1 MIDPNQEG
9 IESINESA
17 DESLEFLDSLE
28 QQQKAQEAATVAE
41 MQAQEQGVSELD
53 DPREKER
60 WGFKAL
66 AKEGQSILSGGL
78 QDTASSLATF
88 PERTV
93 DALSGEMQR
102 EKEKKGYYRPDW
114 DPFVDYDNP
123 IETKTWWGKLARGV
137 VHFGSM
143 AAAII
148 PAAKVTLGRTAL
160 ATTGFA
166 ANSLVRAAGVGAV
179 SDLISKES
187 DGHNAL
193 GTLTKHYGWMDTPIT
208 TKDTDHPMWM
218 KFKNI
223 VEGMGIGLVFDGATM
238 FLKRGLPQAAV
249 SQIEARNLN
258 AQKQTDEAAVAQ
270 IRRLEAEFRADKN
283 RSVADPHQGAH
294 ITEQHPHEVWETQQR
309 IRKEWGAEDG
319 STGSVTTPVQRERI
333 AREGDISEA
342 TAESI
347 LRKLYSADKFRKV
360 IDAVRAGRQSLV
372 DVFGDNIMAHQR
384 ITEGRNAAEMSADE
398 YLAELY
404 KAKDTY
410 AVTNAAGEVVDTIE
424 TFTSKN
430 IVTTDLIVGTL
441 LHQIRDTGI
450 AGRELA
456 DIVDLGDI
464 DGPAAQVVDTLLTAL
479 TEVKKARIIKSQ
491 NFREIGAGKQRDFLE
506 STLTQEMADTK
517 DSIMTILK
525 IAKDDAPEGLM
536 NALFETFSS
545 MKTVHSLDDFDAWAR
560 KMIKGG
566 KIDPKGPD
574 RTGALIRELQGV
586 TINSILSGPK
596 TPARAILGT
605 SSATFLRP
613 IATTLGAAMTGDKAT
628 MRSGL
633 ASMSA
638 MIEAIPESFELFKT
652 KLDSY
657 WSGDIASI
665 KSRYYE
671 FTRSDDN
678 WEILRRWAEDS
689 GRATLGDRIMF
700 AVANQARA
708 WNNNNILT
716 YSTKLMAATDDSF
729 RYIIG
734 RMKAREKAMRK
745 ILELQGAGGKVPEI
759 NRRVM
764 QSFEQDFYAQIFD
777 ADGNLIDDAAK
788 YAAKEATLTQDLTG
802 FSKGLNDVFTA
813 NPWAKPF
820 FLFARTGVNGLALT
834 AKHTPGF
841 NFLVKEFND
850 IARATVDNLEDVRIY
865 GINSAEEL
873 ANAKALQLGR
883 FAMGTSLVSMA
894 IMSYLNG
901 NITGNGP
908 VDRQKRQ
915 MWIDGGYKPRTI
927 KLGAVRVGY
936 DSIEP
941 FNQIIST
948 IADIGDYSML
958 MGEEW
963 TEEQFQKISLVIMQ
977 AISSK
982 SYFAG
987 MQQFVDLVAGKPGQQ
1002 ERILAGL
1009 MNNQVPLAGL
1019 RNELGKLINPYMKE
1033 IGSGVDQSL
1042 RNRNLMSEYLPGQ
1055 DLPIKYDMLNGKPL
1069 KDHDFM
1075 TRAFNMFSPI
1085 SLNLDESP
1093 GRQLLF
1099 SSGYDTRMS
1108 VYFSPRGDDL
1118 SDSPRIRSKFQRAI
1132 GQQNLEYKLGVLAE
1146 DPKVL
1151 ASLAQMEK
1159 DRNSGKRGNYD
1170 ANDYFHVRKI
1180 DQVFQ
1185 SARKAAWASIMNDL
1199 DITTLRKEQRDKKKL
1214 KNLKKIQTTNIQP
1227 ILNLPYK

>member
-28 QQQKAQEAATVAE
+28 QQQKSQEAATVAE
-41 MQAQEQGVSELD
+41 MQAQEQGISELD

-238 FLKRGLPQAAV
+238 FLKRGLPQAAA
-249 SQIEARNLN
+249 SQIEARNLS
-258 AQKQTDEAAVAQ
+258 AQKQTDEAAVSQ

-294 ITEQHPHEVWETQQR
+294 ITEQHPSEVWETQQR

-360 IDAVRAGRQSLV
+360 IDAVRSGRQSLV

-404 KAKDTY
+404 KAKDSY
-410 AVTNAAGEVVDTIE
+410 AVTDSAGEVVDTIE

-506 STLTQEMADTK
+506 STLTEEMADTR

-545 MKTVHSLDDFDAWAR
+545 MKTVNSLDDFDAWAR

-574 RTGALIRELQGV
+574 RTGALMRELQGV

-596 TPARAILGT
+596 TPARAVLGT
-605 SSATFLRP
+605 STATFLRP

-689 GRATLGDRIMF
+689 GRATLGDKIMF

-745 ILELQGAGGKVPEI
+745 VLEIQGAGGQVPEI
-759 NRRVM
+759 NRNVM
-764 QSFEQDFYAQIFD
+764 QAYEQDFYSQIFD

-915 MWIDGGYKPRTI
+915 TWIDGGYKPRTI
-927 KLGAVRVGY
+927 KVGAVRVGY

-948 IADIGDYSML
+948 IADVGDYSML

-1019 RNELGKLINPYMKE
+1019 RNELGKLINPHMKE
-1033 IGSGVDQSL
+1033 IGSGVFQSL

-1055 DLPIKYDMLNGKPL
+1055 EYTIDVLCDMDSNPLVVIPRERLETKAGISSKGKIIKD
-1069 KDHDFM
+1069 DF
-1075 TRAFNMFSPI
+1075 I
-1085 SLNLDESP
+1085 E
-1093 GRQLLF
+1093 
-1099 SSGYDTRMS
+1099 
-1108 VYFSPRGDDL
+1108 
-1118 SDSPRIRSKFQRAI
+1118 
-1132 GQQNLEYKLGVLAE
+1132 
-1146 DPKVL
+1146 
-1151 ASLAQMEK
+1151 
-1159 DRNSGKRGNYD
+1159 
-1170 ANDYFHVRKI
+1170 
-1180 DQVFQ
+1180 
-1185 SARKAAWASIMNDL
+1185 
-1199 DITTLRKEQRDKKKL
+1199 
-1214 KNLKKIQTTNIQP
+1214 
-1227 ILNLPYK
+1227 